1 MQESSFCKQCGHDL
15 NNTDKFCNNCGVELV
30 KSKEFDSN
38 PSLDKTYE
46 SVNNSDQILASRSK
60 RLLARI
66 IDGILGV
73 VAIVIPATVIV
84 IISGTGEGL
93 IGAIIGGISFAI
105 YQYYLLATIS
115 QTLGKKFMNIMII
128 NKNGNPGGFLT
139 NVVLRE
145 WILGL
150 IGLFPV
156 VGIIIIIIDKL
167 FIFREDRR
175 CIHDMIANTKVILSK
190 NE

>member
-1 MQESSFCKQCGHDL
+1 MQESSFCKECGKAI
-15 NNTDKFCNNCGVELV
+15 NNIDKFCNHCGIELI
-30 KSKEFDSN
+30 KLNELDSN
-38 PSLDKTYE
+38 PSLTKTYDPDY
-46 SVNNSDQILASRSK
+46 NNKTILASRSK
-60 RLLARI
+60 RLIARI
-66 IDGILGV
+66 IDGLLGI

-84 IISGTGEGL
+84 IISGAGEGI

-128 NKNGNPGGFLT
+128 DKNGNSGGFLK

-145 WILGL
+145 WIIGI

-175 CIHDMIANTKVILSK
+175 CIHDMIANTKVILLK
-190 NE
+190 E